1 MNAILQTFCVG
12 MTDSFVMKLPLR
24 TLAMMNADFDGD
36 ALNILHIINNAF
48 FVRAYEIYN
57 PRNAM
62 QISRNDG
69 RFNDYVCIQRD
80 TLLNVN
86 QFSNLGRQHVDL
98 DEYAAQFE
106 LEAEVWK

>member
-1 MNAILQTFCVG
+1 

-36 ALNILHIINNAF
+36 ALNILHIINDAF

-62 QISRNDG
+62 QISRNNG
-69 RFNDYVCIQRD
+69 KFNGYVCIQRD

-86 QFSNLGRQHVDL
+86 QFAYLGRDHVDQ
-98 DEYAAQFE
+98 EAYARQFE
-106 LEAEVWK
+106 ELQEEWKNNGGI

>member
-1 MNAILQTFCVG
+1 MFCVG

-24 TLAMMNADFDGD
+24 VLSMMNADFDGD
-36 ALNILHIINNAF
+36 ALNILHIINEAF

-69 RFNDYVCIQRD
+69 KFNDYVCPQRD
-80 TLLNVN
+80 TLINVN
-86 QFSNLGRQHVDL
+86 SFINMGKQYYTEEDL
-98 DEYAAQFE
+98 QLQAQINKKWGWE
-106 LEAEVWK
+106 

>member
-1 MNAILQTFCVG
+1 MFCIG

-69 RFNDYVCIQRD
+69 KFNGYVCIQRD

-86 QFSNLGRQHVDL
+86 QFTYLGRDHMKDF
-98 DEYAAQFE
+98 DAYAAQFE
-106 LEAEVWK
+106 LVQEEWKNGNL

>member
-1 MNAILQTFCVG
+1 MFCVG
-12 MTDSFVMKLPLR
+12 CTDSFVMKLPLR
-24 TLAMMNADFDGD
+24 VLSMMNADFDGD

-62 QISRNDG
+62 QISRNSG
-69 RFNDYVCIQRD
+69 KFNDYVCIQRD

-86 QFSNLGRQHVDL
+86 TFSNLGRQWVDQE
-98 DEYAAQFE
+98 EYAQQFE
-106 LEAEVWK
+106 MLINM